1 MKIKK
6 EEYPSII
13 ERRRNGEKA
22 VSIAADYDVTP
33 HTIYKIEKKEQEKK
47 LEREDPEIEKIK
59 LQLEKTIL
67 RNKLRKLCEN
77 YNWIIKTP
85 VPPEDPEDPEETNV
99 GVLKLPEGLPEG
111 PENDEPEGPEEPE
124 DPGPKFH
131 EKTKKLL
138 ERFKTRGIY
147 TPSKVKALKK
157 WVDNNKHNFNFQN
170 GVHPKYSI
178 KHLANEDYRENSEFL
193 IKKYSPTYTSL
204 IKLVFTRASK
214 FSEQS

>member
-1 MKIKK
+1 MKITK

-85 VPPEDPEDPEETNV
+85 EVVVEEETHV
-99 GVLKLPEGLPEG
+99 GVPEG
-111 PENDEPEGPEEPE
+111 PEGPECPEEEEPE

-138 ERFKTRGIY
+138 ERFKTRGVY
-147 TPSKVKALKK
+147 TASKVKALKK
-157 WVDNNKHNFNFQN
+157 WVDNNNHNINFQN

-178 KHLANEDYRENSEFL
+178 RHLANEDYREDPEVL
-193 IKKYSPTYTSL
+193 TKKYSPVYTSL
-204 IKLVFTRASK
+204 IKQVFGNK
-214 FSEQS
+214 VLC